1 MKVAPLLLFSVLLTA
16 CATSFDTFD
25 HALPILKGQNVKV
38 AIAHL
43 GIPDQEYVVAG
54 MKVYVWSTT
63 ATNPFPTAIT
73 TITDGTAGN
82 TSFKATSTTYARDST
97 PLGCTIKMATDNDI
111 VTRIEYDGNNG
122 PCFKYSERLRP
133 LLHKPKS

>member
-38 AIAHL
+38 AIDYL
-43 GIPDQEYVVAG
+43 GIPDQEYAIAG
-54 MKVYVWSTT
+54 KRIYVWDTT
-63 ATNPFPTAIT
+63 TTNPFPTAIT
-73 TITDGTAGN
+73 TTTDGTAGN
-82 TSFKATSTTYARDST
+82 TPFKATSTTYVHDPT
-97 PLGCTIKMATDNDI
+97 PLGCKIKMATDNDI

-122 PCFKYSERLRP
+122 PCFKYSERLKP
-133 LLHKPKS
+133 LLDKPK